1 MIDVPAEE
9 GRLSVLLGEAIKLPA
24 FARRDMIVA
33 WSYRFAFFSDAFS
46 LVLQAF
52 LFYFV
57 GLLVDDSK
65 LPEYGGSQVSTWSS
79 WRSASRSPP
88 SSRSGSAGS
97 RPPCARSR

>member
-33 WSYRFAFFSDAFS
+33 FSYRFAFFSDAFS

-57 GLLVDDSK
+57 GLAYDNVSEVALLVVFI
-65 LPEYGGSQVSTWSS
+65 GGLESVLHTM
-79 WRSASRSPP
+79 RRFVPRLA
-88 SSRSGSAGS
+88 AV
-97 RPPCARSR
+97 A